1 MSNARN
7 LSNLLGTG
15 TTIATASIADDAI
28 TSAKIA
34 DDAIVTAA
42 IADDAVTAD
51 HIATGAVQGVD
62 VGTVAAFAMAS
73 APTGWLAADGSAV
86 SRTTYSGLFTAIGTT
101 WGAGN
106 GSTTFNVPD
115 LRGAFVR
122 GSGSHGSSND
132 AGGTAFGGQS
142 VGGYQNDQM
151 QKITGLVT
159 HGYGNNGAGLLKRTS
174 NTGAFAAVTMTSSS
188 QLVQNVA
195 YSTTYMH
202 SSGFDSA
209 DSTNSR
215 ASSTT
220 GGETRPFNA
229 AMLFCIKT

>member
-34 DDAIVTAA
+34 DDAVITAA

-86 SRTTYSGLFTAIGTT
+86 SRTTYSGLFAVIGTT
-101 WGAGN
+101 WGTGN

-122 GSGSHGSSND
+122 GSGSHGSSSD

-142 VGGYQNDQM
+142 VGNYQNDQM
-151 QKITGLVT
+151 QKITGRVA
-159 HGYGNNGAGLLKRTS
+159 HGQGNSGAGLIKRTS
-174 NTGAFAAVTMTSSS
+174 NTGAFTMNLIS
-188 QLVQNVA
+188 QSLLIQSVSYTTNYMN
-195 YSTTYMH
+195 YSD
-202 SSGFDSA
+202 FDSA

-215 ASSTT
+215 ASSST